1 MLPIGEKEKVPDLTR
16 EKKNH
21 TLTLLRSMVRQNL
34 TCEIVKKEKEICASF
49 AVVPQTAEVT
59 ATVCDKYL
67 VKMEKAL
74 NLWVE
79 DMNRKNVQYYQWFQA
94 STGVLERIRHG

>member
-16 EKKNH
+16 KKKNH

-49 AVVPQTAEVT
+49 AVVP
-59 ATVCDKYL
+59 
-67 VKMEKAL
+67 
-74 NLWVE
+74 
-79 DMNRKNVQYYQWFQA
+79 
-94 STGVLERIRHG
+94 